1 MKIYLIV
8 GERSGDQHA
17 AKIVEELKKDKNVI
31 IRGWG
36 GDDLKSQGM
45 HIDMHIDEVSYMG
58 FWEVFK
64 NLKKIYNLIKECKKD
79 ILNFSPDLIL
89 LVDYPGFNL
98 RIAEFAHK
106 NKITTY
112 YYISPKIWAWK
123 KSRINKIR
131 KYVNRM
137 FVIFPFEQEY
147 YKDFNLNVEY
157 LGNPVFE
164 DINDKKFNFDYNKK
178 PVISLFPGSREQEVS
193 LVLPVMLEVVKFFPD
208 YNFVISATNSFNIDF
223 YNTYI
228 DKYENVDLIYGKSL
242 EILSVSKAALVT
254 SGTATL
260 ETALMNVPQIVCY
273 KTSNLSYLIAKY
285 LVKIKYI
292 SLVNILLNKE
302 SLVELIQSKL
312 TVDNLRQNLDHI
324 LKDENVKE
332 IKSDYKTLKSLLSTK
347 QKVSEA
353 IAKEIFSIKNS

>member
-1 MKIYLIV
+1 MIY
-8 GERSGDQHA
+8 D
-17 AKIVEELKKDKNVI
+17 
-31 IRGWG
+31 
-36 GDDLKSQGM
+36 
-45 HIDMHIDEVSYMG
+45 
-58 FWEVFK
+58 
-64 NLKKIYNLIKECKKD
+64 
-79 ILNFSPDLIL
+79 
-89 LVDYPGFNL
+89 
-98 RIAEFAHK
+98 
-106 NKITTY
+106 
-112 YYISPKIWAWK
+112 
-123 KSRINKIR
+123 
-131 KYVNRM
+131 
-137 FVIFPFEQEY
+137 
-147 YKDFNLNVEY
+147 
-157 LGNPVFE
+157 
-164 DINDKKFNFDYNKK
+164 
-178 PVISLFPGSREQEVS
+178 
-193 LVLPVMLEVVKFFPD
+193 
-208 YNFVISATNSFNIDF
+208 
-223 YNTYI
+223 
-228 DKYENVDLIYGKSL
+228 KSL
-242 EILSVSKAALVT
+242 EILSVSKDALVT